1 MKSYEAVNNG
11 IALVPEDRRIIPG
24 LTVDENIELAQIAEP
39 IGWGVDRIY
48 DLFPRLG
55 ELRK

>member
-1 MKSYEAVNNG
+1 MNNG